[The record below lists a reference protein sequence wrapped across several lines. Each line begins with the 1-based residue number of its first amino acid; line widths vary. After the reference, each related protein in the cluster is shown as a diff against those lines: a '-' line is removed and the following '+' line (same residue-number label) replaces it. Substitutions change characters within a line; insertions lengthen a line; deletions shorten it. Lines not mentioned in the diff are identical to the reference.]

1 MAFTGLRYDPGSLE
15 EGLARRAFERESE
28 IEFLKLVTVCNAIMS
43 VGNQMTAAVSKSEAP
58 GNDAFKKSV
67 DAVQKMLVPHWAED
81 TDRKAKKARETLI
94 KEVGRGPLKIK
105 VLGKD
110 RKTKR
115 RR

>member
-1 MAFTGLRYDPGSLE
+1 MASAGLRYELGSLE

-28 IEFLKLVTVCNAIMS
+28 IEFLKLMSVCNAILS
-43 VGNQMTAAVSKSEAP
+43 AGNQVTAAVNKGESP
-58 GNDAFKKSV
+58 GNDALKKSL
-67 DAVQKMLVPHWAED
+67 DAVQKLLVPHWAED
-81 TDRKAKKARETLI
+81 TDRRAKKVRETLVE
-94 KEVGRGPLKIK
+94 EVSRGPLKIK